1 MALYTS
7 NYLKNLASNKR
18 SIINESTRFFSQ
30 KGINKGETFDIFL
43 SHSYLDKDEV
53 NGLYIELTNKGYKVY
68 VDWIVD
74 RHLDRKNVT
83 KKSAELIRNRLKN
96 SKSLLLAVSSSSAMS
111 KWIPWE
117 LGYVDGNSN
126 NCAILPIA
134 RESYNEKTFTRSEYL
149 MLYPYIK
156 KASID
161 SSFNNLY
168 TVESSNYYVDL
179 KKWVQHD
186 KKPEFNFKNID
197 IL

>member
-1 MALYTS
+1 MGLYTS

-18 SIINESTRFFSQ
+18 SFINESKNIFLSKATNERE
-30 KGINKGETFDIFL
+30 KFDIFL

-53 NGLYIELTNKGYKVY
+53 NGLYSELTDKGYKVY

-74 RHLDRKNVT
+74 SHLDRTNVT
-83 KKSAELIRNRLKN
+83 KESTELIRNRLKH
-96 SKSLLLAVSSSSAMS
+96 SKSLLLAISSKATMS

-117 LGYVDGNSN
+117 LGYVDGKTN

-134 RESYNEKTFTRSEYL
+134 KESSDEKTFTRSEYL
-149 MLYPYIK
+149 LLYPYVK
-156 KASID
+156 MASLD
-161 SSFNNLY
+161 GFFNSIY
-168 TVESSNYYVDL
+168 TVDSSNYYIDFS
-179 KKWVQHD
+179 KWIRYD